1 MADAA
6 ILYHSEHHGN
16 TKKLLDAISKAY
28 AVDLIDVSK
37 AVGSDLSHYKAIGF
51 ASGVYMSSLHPSLF
65 DLLDHWKPQ
74 NCRKAFVL
82 YTSGSGN
89 KKYAD
94 SFIDKLTAQGLEVL
108 GVYHCRGYDTFGPF
122 KIIGGI
128 AKGHPD
134 EDDIAGALRFY
145 EQAVSA
151 GI

>member
-1 MADAA
+1 MADIA

-28 AVDLIDVSK
+28 TVDLIDISSV
-37 AVGSDLSHYKAIGF
+37 SDLPQYKAIGF
-51 ASGVYMSSLHPSLF
+51 ASGVYMSSLHSSLF
-65 DLLDHWKPQ
+65 DFLDNWQPQ
-74 NCRKAFVL
+74 HCRKAFVL

-94 SFIDKLTAQGLEVL
+94 AFVDKLTAKGLEVL
-108 GVYHCRGYDTFGPF
+108 GVYQCRGFDTYGPF

-128 AKGHPD
+128 AKSHPNG
-134 EDDIAGALRFY
+134 DDTAGAVRFY
-145 EQAVSA
+145 EQAVLA